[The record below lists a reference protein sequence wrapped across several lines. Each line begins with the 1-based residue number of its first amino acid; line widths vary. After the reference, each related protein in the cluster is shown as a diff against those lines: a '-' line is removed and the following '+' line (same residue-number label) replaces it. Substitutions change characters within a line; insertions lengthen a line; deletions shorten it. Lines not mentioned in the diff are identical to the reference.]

1 MLRDNTFSPGDGLA
15 DPEGLDIGGP
25 RAEHALVVGLGVALS
40 GGGTVPALGV
50 VQEQI
55 LGENSQI
62 WQKKPCFYEH
72 FLEKKFNKKDKNSSL
87 LLSKVNISLNPTKN
101 S

>member
-1 MLRDNTFSPGDGLA
+1 MRDNTFSPGDGLA

-62 WQKKPCFYEH
+62 WQKTLVFMNI

-87 LLSKVNISLNPTKN
+87 LLSKVNFSLNPTKN

>member
-1 MLRDNTFSPGDGLA
+1 MRDNTFSPGDGLA

-55 LGENSQI
+55 LGKTVKFG
-62 WQKKPCFYEH
+62 KKTLF
-72 FLEKKFNKKDKNSSL
+72 F
-87 LLSKVNISLNPTKN
+87 
-101 S
+101 

>member
-1 MLRDNTFSPGDGLA
+1 MRDNTFSPGDGLA

-62 WQKKPCFYEH
+62 WQKTLVFMNI

-87 LLSKVNISLNPTKN
+87 LLSKVNFSLNPTQN

>member
-1 MLRDNTFSPGDGLA
+1 MRDNTFSPGDGLA

-62 WQKKPCFYEH
+62 WQKTLVFMNI

>member
-1 MLRDNTFSPGDGLA
+1 MRDNTFSPGDGLA

-62 WQKKPCFYEH
+62 WQKNLVFM
-72 FLEKKFNKKDKNSSL
+72 
-87 LLSKVNISLNPTKN
+87 NIF
-101 S
+101 

>member
-1 MLRDNTFSPGDGLA
+1 MRDNTFSPGDGLA

-50 VQEQI
+50 VQE
-55 LGENSQI
+55 
-62 WQKKPCFYEH
+62 
-72 FLEKKFNKKDKNSSL
+72 
-87 LLSKVNISLNPTKN
+87 
-101 S
+101 